1 MNPPTTVNLICRF
14 AEWRRLR
21 GFAPQFFMS
30 LTRRVC
36 LTPFFYRGD
45 SWMVQMSRVPIAT
58 RLSLFNC
65 NRDNRRMPI
74 LRQTLPSAWIRHFEQ
89 PFAFHPHNP
98 FLFLCAIHFQLY
110 SQAHAK
116 DRSLSMQI
124 RRLEREM
131 NPIVRF
137 WSSMRA
143 TTSHDADQFTCH
155 PEEHSIL
162 THMKLRFLLIV
173 NKKNRVGSTS
183 WWFTV

>member
-36 LTPFFYRGD
+36 LTPFLSCRGD

-89 PFAFHPHNP
+89 PFAFHPRNP
-98 FLFLCAIHFQLY
+98 FSFLCAIHFQLY

-124 RRLEREM
+124 RRLGKGDE
-131 NPIVRF
+131 PDCAF
-137 WSSMRA
+137 
-143 TTSHDADQFTCH
+143 
-155 PEEHSIL
+155 
-162 THMKLRFLLIV
+162 LIV
-173 NKKNRVGSTS
+173 DEGHNEPWRWSIYLPPWRTFNPDPHEAAFFVDCQ
-183 WWFTV
+183 